1 MAGVKRYT
9 AQASKEDRW
18 WLVRVDGV
26 GVTQAKNLREAR
38 VMAIDLI
45 ETVTGLSQS
54 RFELALSTELSPTL
68 QRRVEKARQ
77 AIDALEV
84 QQRETARQSR
94 QAARD
99 LVETGGL
106 SGRPVFSPSTEVLR
120 ELVKHLKGNIPV
132 IGVGGIM
139 SANDAQ
145 QKINAGASLVQIYT
159 GFIYKGPQLI
169 ADCAKQIG

>member
-1 MAGVKRYT
+1 MRAAPDSSADLAPISLPRSSTQHPGRLELHHEGMAGVKTYT
-9 AQASKEDRW
+9 AHASKEDRW

-45 ETVTGLSQS
+45 ETVTSVSQS
-54 RFELALSTELSPTL
+54 RFELVLSTELPPTL
-68 QRRVEKARQ
+68 QRKVEKARQ

-106 SGRPVFSPSTEVLR
+106 SGADAAVVLGVSPQRVSQLLR
-120 ELVKHLKGNIPV
+120 
-132 IGVGGIM
+132 
-139 SANDAQ
+139 A
-145 QKINAGASLVQIYT
+145 
-159 GFIYKGPQLI
+159 
-169 ADCAKQIG
+169 